1 MKKDNFSSSSGGLES
16 MLDGL
21 SSFGKKHNL
30 QGRAN
35 KLGHM
40 DITVANLF
48 PSRFQPRKKFD
59 SIEINNLAS
68 SVKKFGLINPITV
81 RKVGDGDQYEI
92 IAGERRWRA
101 VQQLGWETIPANI
114 KNISDKDAYAVA
126 LVENLQREDLNP
138 IEEADGYLQLIEKY
152 NFTHEQVA
160 EYVGKPRSTISN
172 FIRLLELDDAVQD
185 LLKYRKIDIGHA
197 KLLVSLSKN
206 IQGDLANNVVNKSLS
221 VRQLEALIKRTVF
234 AANGPKLKPSVDDRF
249 KDISVF
255 LKRKLGEDF
264 EVCISKSL
272 PNRISFSSEESLLK
286 FMELLA

>member
-1 MKKDNFSSSSGGLES
+1 MKKDNFRSSSGGLES

-21 SSFGKKHNL
+21 SSSGKKHNL

-40 DITVANLF
+40 DITVVNLF
-48 PSRFQPRKKFD
+48 PSRFQPRQNFN
-59 SIEINNLAS
+59 SNEINNLAAS
-68 SVKKFGLINPITV
+68 IKEVGLINPITI
-81 RKVGDGDQYEI
+81 RKVDVDDRYEI

-101 VQQLGWETIPANI
+101 AQQLGWETIPAI
-114 KNISDKDAYAVA
+114 VKDITDKDAYAIA

-138 IEEADGYLQLIEKY
+138 IEEADGYMRLVE
-152 NFTHEQVA
+152 NFSLTHEQVA
-160 EYVGKPRSTISN
+160 KYVGKPRSTISN
-172 FIRLLELDDAVQD
+172 FIRLLELDDTVQD

-221 VRQLEALIKRTVF
+221 VRQLEVLIKRTVI
-234 AANGPKLKPSVDDRF
+234 AAGSPKLKPSVDDRF

-264 EVCISKSL
+264 EVCISKSS
-272 PNRISFSSEESLLK
+272 PNKISFSNEDSLLK
-286 FMELLA
+286 FMKLLT